1 MGNCTHQTERQ
12 MDMEN
17 KLVHIPITKTLLKA
31 SPGFAKK
38 GLSTHKLDLLGL
50 CGFGC
55 RYCSSNTGNYLR
67 IFRGEFAT
75 LTEEQL
81 GERLLP
87 TDHPELSFVYDDVV
101 DQLRRELRS
110 KPRTWGRGQVLMFS
124 MLTDAFSPYLVDA
137 AITEAALTTLIERTG
152 FTIRVLTKNAIVGSD
167 HWIKFFLRHRDRFVV
182 GLSCGT
188 LDDDWARR
196 VELGTSLPTERL
208 AALRSLQDAG
218 VRTFGMMCPVF
229 PDVLQGDQLDDLI
242 DRTGPE
248 KCEGVWVEPY
258 NDRQNWQV
266 VRDGYSSGSPGYE
279 WLTDAFERKTKGT
292 WSEYATRLYKTF
304 RLKSEAEGW
313 LSKLRFMLYEKHV
326 DAEHA
331 RSFCDLRGLLLQ
343 SPGDERG
350 LSKNKAFRELQQ
362 AIEPVNRWDRIGSP
376 YGDDDK
382 DGNQ

>member
-1 MGNCTHQTERQ
+1 MNTKFVR
-12 MDMEN
+12 
-17 KLVHIPITKTLLKA
+17 IPITKTLIKA

-67 IFRGEFAT
+67 IFRGEFAE

-81 GERLLP
+81 GDRLLP
-87 TDHPELSFVYDDVV
+87 TEHPELMFVYDNVV
-101 DQLRRELRS
+101 EHLRRELWS
-110 KPRTWGRGQVLMFS
+110 KPRTWGRDQVLMFS
-124 MLTDAFSPYLVDA
+124 MLTDAFSPYLVDEG
-137 AITEAALTTLIERTG
+137 ITEEALKTLVERTG

-167 HWIKFFLRHRDRFVV
+167 QWIEFFLRHRDRFVV

-208 AALRSLQDAG
+208 AALHRLQDAG

-229 PDVLQGDQLDDLI
+229 PDVLQGDHLDELI
-242 DRTGPE
+242 DRTNPK
-248 KCEGVWVEPY
+248 KCEDVWVEPY

-266 VRDGYSSGSPGYE
+266 VRDGYQPGSSGYE
-279 WLTDAFERKTKGT
+279 WITDAFERKTKGT
-292 WSEYATRLYKTF
+292 WSEYATRLFKTF
-304 RLKSEAEGW
+304 HFKSEAEGW

-326 DAEHA
+326 QPNHA

-343 SPGDERG
+343 SPGDEHG
-350 LSKNKAFRELQQ
+350 LSKNKAFRALQE
-362 AIEPVNRWDRIGSP
+362 AIEPVNAWDRIRYAYDDEDGS
-376 YGDDDK
+376 K
-382 DGNQ
+382 